1 MIPWLIAAGVGALLV
16 AAFWDEIV
24 DWLKSLT
31 QKIANLFRSI
41 GHAAKIFAQK
51 VRGAVL
57 KIFHVLFY
65 KEDNK
70 WIKETTRAEVDESEV
85 PAWAKA
91 GVGANET
98 DVTDTYKQELS
109 LTM

>member
-1 MIPWLIAAGVGALLV
+1 MIPWLVAAGVGALLV

-24 DWLKSLT
+24 DWLKELT
-31 QKIANLFRSI
+31 SKIANLFRNI

-51 VRGAVL
+51 VRGRIL
-57 KIFHVLFY
+57 KILHTLFY
-65 KEDNK
+65 KENNK

-91 GVGANET
+91 GVRSNET

-109 LTM
+109 LAM